1 MPRAVHQIPPLVDKR
16 VLRPAQTALAL
27 HLLGRMDL
35 LRLKTVARIY
45 ARGLPP
51 EGVWEDMLQE
61 AITRVL
67 TGSRRCPEGVTMVVF
82 VAGILRSLRA
92 DYWRRVRRES
102 GNERLRFA
110 LESDNARALDLVDPA
125 PGPERA
131 TAARQQL
138 ALIHMLFADDPI
150 ALKIIEGLCNGL
162 SAEQIRISAGLSRTE
177 YDSTRRRM
185 RRAVLR
191 EGLTCEPK

>member
-1 MPRAVHQIPPLVDKR
+1 
-16 VLRPAQTALAL
+16 
-27 HLLGRMDL
+27 
-35 LRLKTVARIY
+35 
-45 ARGLPP
+45 
-51 EGVWEDMLQE
+51 MLQE

-67 TGSRRCPEGVTMVVF
+67 TGSRRCADRVTMVAF

-92 DYWRRVRRES
+92 DYWRRVQRES
-102 GNERLRFA
+102 RGEGSRFSR
-110 LESDNARALDLVDPA
+110 ENDDTGALDIVDPA

-131 TAARQQL
+131 TEARHQV
-138 ALIHMLFADDPI
+138 ALIKLLFADDPT
-150 ALKIIEGLCNGL
+150 ALKIIEAMCNGL

-177 YDSTRRRM
+177 YDSARRRM